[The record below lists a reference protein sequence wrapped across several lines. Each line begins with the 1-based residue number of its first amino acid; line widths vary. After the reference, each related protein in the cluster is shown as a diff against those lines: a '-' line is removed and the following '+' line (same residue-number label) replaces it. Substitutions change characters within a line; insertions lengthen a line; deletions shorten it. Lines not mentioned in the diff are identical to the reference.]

1 MVHNILQWLE
11 GSHRQVRQNGIRT
24 YLPPTKQPRPF
35 ELPPIE
41 NIIPGMVPPSM
52 PGYYEEPLLPHPQIP
67 DITYPDEFPPN
78 TSPEYGP
85 NEITGPTITSSPYPE
100 EPESNKPVQPPEEV
114 PHVPLDIETP
124 SPPVEEP
131 SSSTDI
137 TGYQSSEPPFPP
149 VNSPSQPEPEHNGY
163 PPAGEQPQP
172 PFELPGT
179 PESHSSPPPDYD
191 TSSPIEP
198 VPIPTDEPLIPS
210 QPASILPEPTGYPGK
225 ETPDNLQPTGYPFPE
240 TPQPSEIPAYTSVPP
255 APVGD
260 ASTFPPIL
268 VETTRRTGDEQP
280 ESETP
285 SLSVPSSPTEE
296 EPNLPGDAVT
306 PLLPEVNSITPISEV
321 TTGEPK
327 DISRPSLP
335 DINPTDIV
343 IQSQPTEHEIS
354 PEPTE
359 PEGQNQSTTEKEGT
373 EPSNGTPTEEDLK
386 HPPHVHTIDVDCA
399 KEMMTIN
406 IEFNRQFDG
415 IIYSKGFYSNPECR
429 YVNENSGQSKYTF
442 TVKLDS
448 CGTQFINAFDT
459 QNQSYLENVLVLQ
472 NEAGIQE
479 VWDTIRSV
487 RCLWE
492 GNLSKSLTV
501 SLSVGML
508 SEEIVTFSGD
518 TAVARLDI
526 QKGEGPFA
534 PSANGLVPIGEK
546 MTLVISVSG
555 DPGFD
560 IQVKDCKAK
569 NSEGNLEY
577 ALTDEDGCVL
587 RPKLFGAF
595 QKTRDT
601 GNTDASI
608 IAYAYF
614 NAFKFPD
621 LMDLM
626 IECNVDLCKTDC
638 DVCPNPDQKIQ
649 PGKRRRRDLR
659 NETIGDP
666 VKIGKLL
673 RVLLPE
679 DLSDGE
685 TLIEVKQEKEFCIS
699 LSNFVFVS
707 VILIVLLTC
716 SILYSAYM
724 YLKYRITPYKHEL

>member
-1 MVHNILQWLE
+1 M
-11 GSHRQVRQNGIRT
+11 T
-24 YLPPTKQPRPF
+24 T
-35 ELPPIE
+35 
-41 NIIPGMVPPSM
+41 
-52 PGYYEEPLLPHPQIP
+52 
-67 DITYPDEFPPN
+67 
-78 TSPEYGP
+78 
-85 NEITGPTITSSPYPE
+85 
-100 EPESNKPVQPPEEV
+100 
-114 PHVPLDIETP
+114 
-124 SPPVEEP
+124 
-131 SSSTDI
+131 
-137 TGYQSSEPPFPP
+137 
-149 VNSPSQPEPEHNGY
+149 
-163 PPAGEQPQP
+163 A
-172 PFELPGT
+172 
-179 PESHSSPPPDYD
+179 
-191 TSSPIEP
+191 EP
-198 VPIPTDEPLIPS
+198 V
-210 QPASILPEPTGYPGK
+210 
-225 ETPDNLQPTGYPFPE
+225 
-240 TPQPSEIPAYTSVPP
+240 
-255 APVGD
+255 
-260 ASTFPPIL
+260 
-268 VETTRRTGDEQP
+268 
-280 ESETP
+280 
-285 SLSVPSSPTEE
+285 
-296 EPNLPGDAVT
+296 
-306 PLLPEVNSITPISEV
+306 
-321 TTGEPK
+321 

-335 DINPTDIV
+335 DINPTDI
-343 IQSQPTEHEIS
+343 IIPSQHTGNEVT

-359 PEGQNQSTTEKEGT
+359 PELQFQFTTEKEPP
-373 EPSNGTPTEEDLK
+373 ESSNGILTEENLK
-386 HPPHVHTIDVDCA
+386 HPPHIHTIDVECA

-448 CGTQFINAFDT
+448 CGTQFVNAFDT

-560 IQVKDCKAK
+560 IQVKDCKAR
-569 NSEGNLEY
+569 NSKGDLEY

-614 NAFKFPD
+614 TAFKFPD

-638 DVCPNPDQKIQ
+638 DVCPNSDQKIQ

-659 NETIGDP
+659 NETMGNP

-685 TLIEVKQEKEFCIS
+685 TLIEVKQQRELCIS

-707 VILIVLLTC
+707 VILISLLACT
-716 SILYSAYM
+716 ILFSTYM
-724 YLKYRITPYKHEL
+724 YFKHRITPYKHEL